1 MSAKILIV
9 EDEFVVANSLRIL
22 LRQAG
27 YSVGGI
33 ATSAEEAY
41 QNLQQDKHDLVLLDI
56 RLNGSES
63 GIDLARKLKAEHIAF
78 VYLSAN
84 SSQKVLEEAKKTEP
98 YGFLVKPFR
107 EKDLLVALDIALY
120 IHKNRLESKLRQEAL
135 LERQLVEISLE
146 DSEDKQ
152 TFLTIARAIRT
163 FIPFDLIVCGTR
175 PLPASRFDDYG
186 YLRAGFDEYQF
197 IGKDELL
204 TISGLKSDALS
215 TIIENSNTDTH
226 VATYYNGGTTDATP
240 ITPLQSVWSTCFNI
254 ESFLVFPV
262 ALSNGSW
269 AYYSFYSRR
278 RDVYTQSHMALLKHL
293 VSSLTRVTE
302 KLVRSEVS
310 STSAIRLSASGKH
323 DHTEGQQGSVSEF
336 KSIIGKHPLLLA
348 ALDLVTQ
355 VAPYKTSVLILGE
368 SGTGKESIAQAI
380 HSLSARKTGP
390 FIKVNCASI
399 PASLI
404 ESELFGHEKGAFTG
418 AIEKRKGKFEQAHE
432 GTLFL
437 DEVGEMPLD
446 MQVRLLRVLQ
456 EKEIDPIGGKSPRKV
471 DVRIVAA
478 TNRNLER
485 EVAEGR
491 FRLDLYYRLNVF
503 PITLPPLRER
513 KSDIQALAFYF
524 ANRFCKEFNKDFN
537 GISAAM
543 MDELEGYTWPGNIR
557 ELENVLERSVI
568 LNDGKS
574 ELELKQSLLG
584 TTDKVPSKIEIETL
598 GDVRRIQRETE
609 REYLISVLK
618 KTKGHIRGANGA
630 AELLNIK
637 PTTLE
642 ARLAKLGIQ
651 REDLGTW

>member
-1 MSAKILIV
+1 M
-9 EDEFVVANSLRIL
+9 VANSLRIL
-22 LRQAG
+22 LRLAG
-27 YSVGGI
+27 YRVSGI
-33 ATSAEEAY
+33 AASAEEAY
-41 QNLQQDKHDLVLLDI
+41 ETLQKDKPDLVLLDI

-63 GIDLARKLKAEHIAF
+63 GIDLARKLKTENIAF

-107 EKDLLVALDIALY
+107 EKDLLVALDIAVYL
-120 IHKNRLESKLRQEAL
+120 HQNRLESKLRQEAL
-135 LERQLVEISLE
+135 LERQLVEISL
-146 DSEDKQ
+146 DISDARQK
-152 TFLTIARAIRT
+152 FLKIARAIRT

-175 PLPASRFDDYG
+175 PLTASRFDDYG
-186 YLRAGFDEYQF
+186 YLRIGFDEYQF
-197 IGKDELL
+197 VGKDELL

-215 TIIENSNTDTH
+215 TLIENSNTNTH
-226 VATYYNGGTTDATP
+226 IATYYNGGMTDAAP
-240 ITPLQSVWSTCFNI
+240 VTPLQKVWSNCFNI

-262 ALSNGSW
+262 ALRNGFW

-278 RDVYTQSHMALLKHL
+278 RDVYTQSHMALLTL
-293 VSSLTRVTE
+293 FVSSLTNVTE
-302 KLVRSEVS
+302 KLVRSDVS
-310 STSAIRLSASGKH
+310 STPAIRLSTNRKPN
-323 DHTEGQQGSVSEF
+323 DTEHQQGSVSEF
-336 KSIIGKHPLLLA
+336 NSIIGKHPLLLA
-348 ALDLVTQ
+348 TLDLVTQ
-355 VAPYKTSVLILGE
+355 VAPYNTSVLILGE
-368 SGTGKESIAQAI
+368 SGTGKERIAQAI
-380 HSLSARKTGP
+380 HSLSARKDGP
-390 FIKVNCASI
+390 FIRVNCASI

-456 EKEIDPIGGKSPRKV
+456 EKEIDPVGGKSPRKV

-524 ANRFCKEFNKDFN
+524 ANQFCKEFNKDFN

-543 MDELEGYTWPGNIR
+543 IDELLGYYWPGNIR

-574 ELELKQSLLG
+574 ELELKQSRLG
-584 TTDKVPSKIEIETL
+584 TADKVPSKVEIETL
-598 GDVRRIQRETE
+598 EDVRRIQRETE

-618 KTKGHIRGANGA
+618 RTKGLIRGTNGA

>member
-22 LRQAG
+22 LKQAG
-27 YSVGGI
+27 YRVSSI

-41 QNLQQDKHDLVLLDI
+41 AILQKDKHDLVLLDI

-107 EKDLLVALDIALY
+107 EKDLLVALDIAVYL
-120 IHKNRLESKLRQEAL
+120 HKNRLESKLRQEAL
-135 LERQLVEISLE
+135 LERQLLEISL
-146 DSEDKQ
+146 DVSDGKQ

-175 PLPASRFDDYG
+175 PLTASRFDDYG
-186 YLRAGFDEYQF
+186 YLRVGFDDYQF

-204 TISGLKSDALS
+204 TISGLRSDSLATL
-215 TIIENSNTDTH
+215 IENGNTDTH
-226 VATYYNGGTTDATP
+226 VATYNNGATKDAVLV
-240 ITPLQSVWSTCFNI
+240 TPLQTIWLNAYNF
-254 ESFLVFPV
+254 ESYLVFPV

-269 AYYSFYSRR
+269 VHYSFYSRR
-278 RDVYTQSHMALLKHL
+278 RDIYMQSHLAILTGF
-293 VSSLTRVTE
+293 VSSLTKATE
-302 KLVRSEVS
+302 KLVHSDLS
-310 STSAIRLSASGKH
+310 SPPTIRLSASGKH
-323 DHTEGQQGSVSEF
+323 DRTTHNQGSIPEF

-348 ALDLVTQ
+348 ALDLVAQ
-355 VAPYKTSVLILGE
+355 VAPYNTSVLILGE

-380 HSLSARKTGP
+380 HSLSARKDGP
-390 FIKVNCASI
+390 FIRVNCASI

-418 AIEKRKGKFEQAHE
+418 AIEKRKGKFEQADG

-437 DEVGEMPLD
+437 DEIGEMPLD

-456 EKEIDPIGGKSPRKV
+456 EKEIDPVGGKSPRKV
-471 DVRIVAA
+471 DVRIVTA

-513 KSDIQALAFYF
+513 KSDILALAVYF
-524 ANRFCKEFNKDFN
+524 ANRFCNEFNKDFN
-537 GISAAM
+537 GISQSM
-543 MDELEGYTWPGNIR
+543 IDELQRYTWPGNIR

-574 ELELKQSLLG
+574 ELELKQSLSG
-584 TTDKVPSKIEIETL
+584 TADKVPNKVAIETL

-609 REYLISVLK
+609 RDYLISVLK
-618 KTKGHIRGANGA
+618 KTKGLIRGANGA

-651 REDLGTW
+651 REDLGT

>member
-1 MSAKILIV
+1 MSTRILIV

-27 YSVGGI
+27 YHVSGI

-41 QNLQQDKHDLVLLDI
+41 AILQKDKPHLVLLDI

-120 IHKNRLESKLRQEAL
+120 LHKNRLESKLRQEAL
-135 LERQLVEISLE
+135 LERQLLEISQNALNA
-146 DSEDKQ
+146 KQ
-152 TFLTIARAIRT
+152 TFLQIARAIRT
-163 FIPFDLIVCGTR
+163 VIPFDLIVCGTR
-175 PLPASRFDDYG
+175 PFTASRFGDYG
-186 YLRAGFDEYQF
+186 YLRVGLDDYQF
-197 IGKDELL
+197 IGRDELL

-215 TIIENSNTDTH
+215 NIIENSHTDTH
-226 VATYYNGGTTDATP
+226 VATYNNNATTDVVHL
-240 ITPLQSVWSTCFNI
+240 TPLQKLWLTIYNL
-254 ESFLVFPV
+254 ESYLVFPV
-262 ALSNGSW
+262 ALSDGSW
-269 AYYSFYSRR
+269 VHYTFYSRR
-278 RDVYTQSHMALLKHL
+278 REMYTQSHLAMLTGFI
-293 VSSLTRVTE
+293 SSLTKATE
-302 KLVRSEVS
+302 KLVQSDLS
-310 STSAIRLSASGKH
+310 STYTTRLSVDRKH
-323 DHTEGQQGSVSEF
+323 DRAQDSQGSVPKF
-336 KSIIGKHPLLLA
+336 KGIIGNHPLLLA

-355 VAPYKTSVLILGE
+355 VAPYNTSVLILGE

-380 HSLSARKTGP
+380 HSLSVRKTGP
-390 FIKVNCASI
+390 FIKVNCAAI
-399 PASLI
+399 PAALI

-418 AIEKRKGKFEQAHE
+418 AIEKRKGKFEQSHE

-437 DEVGEMPLD
+437 DEIGEMPLD

-456 EKEIDPIGGKSPRKV
+456 EKEIDPVGGKSPKKV
-471 DVRIVAA
+471 DVRVVAA

-513 KSDIQALAFYF
+513 KSDIQALSVYV
-524 ANRFCKEFNKDFN
+524 ANRFCKEFSKDFN
-537 GISAAM
+537 GISAGM

-568 LNDGKS
+568 LNDGQS

-584 TTDKVPSKIEIETL
+584 TTDKVPSKVAIETL

-618 KTKGHIRGANGA
+618 NTKGLIRGANGA
-630 AELLNIK
+630 AELLHIK

-651 REDLGTW
+651 REDLGIG